1 MTFRDIWLCL
11 CASRHGEAAAV
22 SRRARGSQKKKKLPG
37 ARADRRPPRVL
48 AVRMRSDGAAHAPF
62 AGSRR
67 AKKRRGARARFSRGC
82 SSRRPALPAGHQQ
95 TAQCLSLSQAES
107 TKKKGGVHQNE
118 SDCFIFILDFCAAS
132 RSSSL
137 ADVCAPSPMF
147 APQMLES
154 SRRRRQRGRKR
165 NAIKLLIRGKNGR
178 RGARGAGGR
187 CRHCRAA
194 RQCAGERAG
203 PAPPPT
209 PSHPTPRP
217 SLRGWTAA
225 VAAAS

>member
-1 MTFRDIWLCL
+1 MAPPTRR
-11 CASRHGEAAAV
+11 SPVRAARK
-22 SRRARGSQKKKKLPG
+22 SG
-37 ARADRRPPRVL
+37 A
-48 AVRMRSDGAAHAPF
+48 
-62 AGSRR
+62 
-67 AKKRRGARARFSRGC
+67 ARARVFSGVFVAAAGPPGRTPTN
-82 SSRRPALPAGHQQ
+82 STVSLSNKQSRR
-95 TAQCLSLSQAES
+95 
-107 TKKKGGVHQNE
+107 KKKGASIKTRAIVLFLFWIFVGV
-118 SDCFIFILDFCAAS
+118 SS

-137 ADVCAPSPMF
+137 ADVCALSPMF

-178 RGARGAGGR
+178 RGARRAGGR

-194 RQCAGERAG
+194 HQCAGERAG